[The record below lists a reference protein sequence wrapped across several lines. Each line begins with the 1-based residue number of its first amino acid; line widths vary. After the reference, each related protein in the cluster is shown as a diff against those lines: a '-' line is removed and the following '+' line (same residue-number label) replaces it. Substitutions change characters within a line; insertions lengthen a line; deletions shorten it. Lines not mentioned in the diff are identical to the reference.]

1 MLEITWSILEL
12 IAAIKSVDWAQVAQV
27 PAQKPCQLWRYVV
40 EFTGTYVS
48 VNCWQLLAPFRSF
61 SLSCCLRHL
70 VTQLALTFF
79 LHLFE
84 LFIDASA
91 REHESTGKSGHGD
104 WKHAAYEIN
113 EQINVMLLYF
123 KKYHVYHICISPWN
137 QLAWYECHSHPSQTD
152 CKRTCKIITVKWNPQ
167 ICRLHN
173 KKRFRYFL
181 GRFRFIRTLG
191 CQFFFVC
198 LLWYSPDTKLCAFE
212 QRIGSGP
219 IAVGQNIA
227 AKVYFPWMWTAST
240 TQGSEHYSILYHILP
255 TAAKAGMSQC
265 LQGWPLVRPSVPG
278 LSDGWSPS
286 FPPNVQS
293 PEGAQVELSSGNIFC
308 KWSHH
313 VSTCF
318 TH

>member
-1 MLEITWSILEL
+1 MKPTGL
-12 IAAIKSVDWAQVAQV
+12 IWVPFSSKPNGLQKNLQKESQFNETPKSVQV
-27 PAQKPCQLWRYVV
+27 
-40 EFTGTYVS
+40 S
-48 VNCWQLLAPFRSF
+48 
-61 SLSCCLRHL
+61 
-70 VTQLALTFF
+70 
-79 LHLFE
+79 
-84 LFIDASA
+84 
-91 REHESTGKSGHGD
+91 
-104 WKHAAYEIN
+104 
-113 EQINVMLLYF
+113 
-123 KKYHVYHICISPWN
+123 
-137 QLAWYECHSHPSQTD
+137 
-152 CKRTCKIITVKWNPQ
+152 
-167 ICRLHN
+167 RLHN

-286 FPPNVQS
+286 FPPNVQK
-293 PEGAQVELSSGNIFC
+293 GL
-308 KWSHH
+308 K
-313 VSTCF
+313 
-318 TH
+318 